1 MVSDGPSEPEGC
13 YRTLNSL
20 SDTAFYRANDDVHV
34 HARLVRFPVSAEQQG
49 EKIEVTLKNYPYG
62 TSRRKCNQV
71 AFKVTAAKPFTTCFH
86 RDDYD
91 IHSLVEDLRSCSEAI
106 MESTSRRLSDS
117 ILARKRREEVSET
130 TPRDNTDEGFGVEAH
145 LRELRALIRPLGMIS
160 PQAASALEIVVK
172 GILLNS
178 DWAIS
183 DRNITIKRSSV
194 TVRKRSMSFGEPC
207 SAALIG
213 RSIDLTVQTLNNIHS
228 VRRGDGG
235 IFMHMSSSTSIAT
248 FVSDDEGGAPV
259 EQEKASLRQN
269 IEELKLELAQLAPNS
284 QDVDKVKSLMDDF
297 SKLIA
302 AFGDEGARHGRILE
316 DFKVFAHKMASDTS
330 TNIDA
335 GRAEWISRL
344 QSYKK
349 GRLVQLQSGEL
360 LLRHYDSK
368 DFTSQL
374 WESELIQVDPRAT
387 PWLCPSYL
395 RVLHYRYMWESL
407 PPMNVR
413 NLEELLLQIV
423 ADLPMLNGAPVQNPI
438 PKFHDSIIDF
448 TLAHSA
454 CLEEAELRLY
464 TMLRSTLA
472 YPFVP
477 EDVLSLPPA
486 VHLLRRLLR
495 VSPLSMVI
503 PYPIA
508 AACLNCLKRSIQ
520 GDKTLQSVIL
530 ENEEIEITELHPR
543 DPRRLLA
550 CRGSGHP
557 YASSKAM
564 PTHRHLLATL
574 RAALRRGGLREHHLI
589 PAGDMILALQ
599 ESGLFVG
606 PLKNACELLSV
617 RLSTTGSHLQSSVAD
632 DATAERLYVSSEKV
646 LENFGPLGV
655 VKHSP
660 PVLPVEGSSS
670 GLFVLL
676 NCIAEVMTELYRKN
690 LETVREQWG
699 AVMAGRAL
707 PPSEDSPSKVVHA
720 SMHLP
725 GSSPSMSSTIKILA
739 ILTMRVA
746 TRSW

>member
-1 MVSDGPSEPEGC
+1 
-13 YRTLNSL
+13 
-20 SDTAFYRANDDVHV
+20 
-34 HARLVRFPVSAEQQG
+34 
-49 EKIEVTLKNYPYG
+49 
-62 TSRRKCNQV
+62 
-71 AFKVTAAKPFTTCFH
+71 
-86 RDDYD
+86 
-91 IHSLVEDLRSCSEAI
+91 
-106 MESTSRRLSDS
+106 
-117 ILARKRREEVSET
+117 
-130 TPRDNTDEGFGVEAH
+130 
-145 LRELRALIRPLGMIS
+145 
-160 PQAASALEIVVK
+160 
-172 GILLNS
+172 
-178 DWAIS
+178 
-183 DRNITIKRSSV
+183 
-194 TVRKRSMSFGEPC
+194 
-207 SAALIG
+207 
-213 RSIDLTVQTLNNIHS
+213 
-228 VRRGDGG
+228 
-235 IFMHMSSSTSIAT
+235 
-248 FVSDDEGGAPV
+248 
-259 EQEKASLRQN
+259 
-269 IEELKLELAQLAPNS
+269 
-284 QDVDKVKSLMDDF
+284 MDDF

-335 GRAEWISRL
+335 ARAVDKQGDGGRQL

-530 ENEEIEITELHPR
+530 ENEEIEITELHTLISEICMPSQKASQGITEDHTDVVAELIIR
-543 DPRRLLA
+543 ALA
-550 CRGSGHP
+550 PYCRGEDDSEQ
-557 YASSKAM
+557 S
-564 PTHRHLLATL
+564 TL
-574 RAALRRGGLREHHLI
+574 GIRDGYWRVVEAAIHTRVRRQCPPIVTFLRLCEQLSVGEDSAEHHLI

-676 NCIAEVMTELYRKN
+676 NCIAEVMTEL
-690 LETVREQWG
+690 
-699 AVMAGRAL
+699 
-707 PPSEDSPSKVVHA
+707 
-720 SMHLP
+720 
-725 GSSPSMSSTIKILA
+725 
-739 ILTMRVA
+739 
-746 TRSW
+746 